1 MSNDKIKKKLY
12 KRIQKQISI
21 KRMKIKFKK
30 KKQMRGWII
39 LGLRVKLKR
48 KNKCHQKNED

>member
-1 MSNDKIKKKLY
+1 MIKLKKQLY

-21 KRMKIKFKK
+21 KRMRIKFEKK

-48 KNKCHQKNED
+48 KNKCHQKNKD

>member
-1 MSNDKIKKKLY
+1 MIKLKKILY

-21 KRMKIKFKK
+21 KRMRIKFEK